1 MAYSQQIQGYMA
13 NTEVGQQLFKR
24 ALDSIGGG
32 NLLKRARLPILAA
45 PILAGNFWPEDVSSR
60 TSNQDTWSKINRG
73 TIHLLR
79 I

>member
-1 MAYSQQIQGYMA
+1 MTYTEQDLYIQGYMP
-13 NTEVGQQLFKR
+13 NTEAGQWLFKR

-32 NLLKRARLPILAA
+32 NILKRTRLPILA
-45 PILAGNFWPEDVSSR
+45 GKFWHEDVSSR
-60 TSNQDTWSKINRG
+60 TSNQDLWSKNNRG

>member
-1 MAYSQQIQGYMA
+1 MTYSQQDFIQGYMA
-13 NTEVGQQLFKR
+13 NTEVGQRLFKR

-32 NLLKRARLPILAA
+32 NILKRARL
-45 PILAGNFWPEDVSSR
+45 PILAGNFWPEDVTSR
-60 TSNQDTWSKINRG
+60 TSNQDSWSKNNRG

>member
-1 MAYSQQIQGYMA
+1 MAFSQQIQGYMA
-13 NTEVGQQLFKR
+13 NKEVGQRLFKR

-32 NLLKRARLPILAA
+32 NILKRTRLPILAES
-45 PILAGNFWPEDVSSR
+45 FWPEDATSR
-60 TSNQDTWSKINRG
+60 TSNQDSWSKNNRG